1 MYNAWDEPNPAKR
14 IVLAHKALKLSAL
27 CADAYVLLAQ
37 EEADT
42 LKRSLELYQQG
53 VSAGE
58 KALGADYFQEN
69 AGYFWGLLETR
80 PYMRARQ
87 GLAETLWRLKQY
99 EEAIQHYREL
109 LKLNL
114 GDNQGNRYALLALL
128 MQLERHDEARSL
140 LEQYEDEWS
149 AVWLYSRV
157 LLEFQEHGA
166 STAASKSLKNAMKE
180 NPFVPAYLM
189 GQKRIPNQRI
199 DYYGWGDE
207 SEAVY
212 YASEHL
218 NFWRRIPGAVEWL
231 RAKME
236 AQTQKKKSGQTS
248 QSHKS
253 RRRRESNA

>member
-1 MYNAWDEPNPAKR
+1 MYDAWDEPNPASR
-14 IVLAHKALKLSAL
+14 IALAHEALKLSAL

-42 LKRSLELYQQG
+42 EKRALELYQQG

-69 AGYFWGLLETR
+69 TGYFWGLLKTR

-87 GLAETLWRLKQY
+87 GLSETLWRLKRY

-109 LKLNL
+109 LKLNP

-128 MQLERHDEARSL
+128 IELERYDEARGL

-149 AVWLYSRV
+149 AVWLYSNV
-157 LLEFQEHGA
+157 LLEFQKHGA
-166 STAASKSLKNAMKE
+166 SMAASRALKDAIKE

-189 GQKRIPNQRI
+189 GQKRVPNQRI

-212 YASEHL
+212 YASGHL
-218 NFWRRIPGAVEWL
+218 NYWRRIPGAVEWL
-231 RAKME
+231 RVDME
-236 AQTQKKKSGQTS
+236 ARSQKKKSGRKS
-248 QSHKS
+248 QSGKP
-253 RRRRESNA
+253 RRRHGSNK